1 MTETEYIKDL
11 TKVSVN
17 GYDFADYKHLFK
29 LDKIVMSHV
38 SVKPG
43 ESVPPHVH
51 DNEEQTYWIIKGI
64 GKIRLGNEEYDV
76 CGGQAVYTS
85 WHRTYH
91 KKYRARTTGI
101 RVFCC
106 HLLNFKRGDLIAI
119 AIFRLQLFHWNE
131 ECSFKRFFYRYK
143 IPFKTYGNLPNPG
156 SHGLPQPG

>member
-1 MTETEYIKDL
+1 LTETEYIKDL

-76 CGGQAVYTS
+76 CGGQAVYIPLGTE
-85 WHRTYH
+85 HTI
-91 KKYRARTTGI
+91 KNTGQEPLEY
-101 RVFCC
+101 VF
-106 HLLNFKRGDLIAI
+106 FA
-119 AIFRLQLFHWNE
+119 AIF
-131 ECSFKRFFYRYK
+131 
-143 IPFKTYGNLPNPG
+143 
-156 SHGLPQPG
+156 